1 MHRLLLALI
10 LVLAPVAQAQP
21 QAVSAAIHPDL
32 LTEQWTASWIA
43 HPTASP
49 YDYGVYHFRQ
59 RLDLAAVPDSF
70 IVHVSADNRYRL
82 FVNGESV
89 GVGPARSGLRRWRYE
104 TYNLSPHLRSGANV
118 LAAVVWNSGE
128 HRPMEQTTHRTAFL
142 LQGNTEAE
150 AAANTDMTWRVLQN
164 EGYAPVAFRDNDDR
178 LFGQY
183 YVAGALDSLDA
194 ARYPWGWTSASYDET
209 AWTSA
214 EALDRAAPAG
224 WESHQKWQLVP
235 RPVPLLEE
243 RLQRFAHVA
252 RSQGVEVPTAFLAG
266 EADLVIPPAT
276 QTTILLDQEV
286 MTTGYPTLA
295 FSGGAGADVRMVYAE
310 ALYDSLEQKGDRDA
324 VEGKQMVGVYDA
336 LRPGGGEARTFQPLG
351 IRSWRYVQLE
361 IETADA
367 PLTLHD
373 VYSHASVYPAERVA
387 TFETGSDTLEALWE
401 MGWRTLLLNAQE
413 TFISD
418 LSWERIQY
426 IGDTKIQALAWL
438 YLTDDDALVRQ
449 ALTQF
454 DASRLPS
461 GLTQSRFPSDLE
473 QVTPLY
479 SLTWVT
485 MVHDYWML
493 RRDSAFVEEMLPGL
507 ATVLGWFERRLGEDG
522 LVEMSSYD
530 FRNRGY
536 RRWRAERYAEASSE
550 RMTLHSLFYAH
561 ALRQAA
567 DLFDYFGE
575 GNKAAAY
582 RAQADVIVETVR
594 ACCYDAARGAVSDTP
609 DGLVFT
615 LPPQI
620 FAVLTGTVPS
630 DVRPDLLQKILDK
643 EIDLLPQGR
652 YFFYHLFLGRA
663 LKETGVGTRYLETLD
678 SWRAMVQQGL
688 TTFAETAENPRS
700 DAHPWTTAPLY
711 EFLATVAG
719 IEPASPGFRTVRL
732 APALGPLRHVRA
744 AVPHPDGIVEVEWE
758 REATDGLR
766 GTVRLPEGVTGTLE
780 WEGEQVPL
788 RGGLQDVVVRGEE

>member
-1 MHRLLLALI
+1 MVRSL
-10 LVLAPVAQAQP
+10 
-21 QAVSAAIHPDL
+21 
-32 LTEQWTASWIA
+32 
-43 HPTASP
+43 
-49 YDYGVYHFRQ
+49 
-59 RLDLAAVPDSF
+59 

-104 TYNLSPHLRSGANV
+104 TYDLASHLQVGTNV
-118 LAAVVWNSGE
+118 LAAVVWNSGQ
-128 HRPMEQTTHRTAFL
+128 HRPMEQITHRTGFL
-142 LQGNTEAE
+142 LQGNTKAE
-150 AAANTDMTWRVLQN
+150 AAANTDASWRVLQN

-178 LFGQY
+178 LFSQY

-194 ARYPWGWTSASYDET
+194 ARYPWGWTSADHDEA

-214 EALDRAAPAG
+214 EAVDRAAPAG

-243 RLQRFAHVA
+243 RLQRFARVA
-252 RSQGVEVPTAFLAG
+252 RSRGVEVPATFLAG
-266 EADLVIPPAT
+266 EADLVIPPET
-276 QTTILLDQEV
+276 QAIILLDQEV
-286 MTTGYPTLA
+286 MTTGYPTLV
-295 FSGGAGADVRMVYAE
+295 FSGGADADVRMVYAE
-310 ALYDSLEQKGDRDA
+310 ALYDSLKQKGDRDA

-336 LRPGGGEARTFQPLG
+336 IRPGGGEGRTFQPLG

-373 VYSHASVYPAERVA
+373 VYSHASVYPTELVA
-387 TFETGSDTLEALWE
+387 AFETGSDTLGALWE

-426 IGDTKIQALAWL
+426 IGDTKVQALAWL

-449 ALTQF
+449 ALAQF

-461 GLTQSRFPSDLE
+461 GLTQSRYPSDLE

-493 RRDSAFVEEMLPGL
+493 RRDSAFVEGLLPGI
-507 ATVLGWFERRLGEDG
+507 AGVLSRFERQLGEDD
-522 LVEMSSYD
+522 LVEASSYD

-536 RRWRAERYAEASSE
+536 RRWRAERYPEASSE

-567 DLFDYFGE
+567 DLFDYFGRAE
-575 GNKAAAY
+575 ETAAY
-582 RAQADVIVETVR
+582 RTQADVVVETVR

-615 LPPQI
+615 LPPQV
-620 FAVLTGTVPS
+620 FAVLTGAVPP
-630 DVRPDLLQKILDK
+630 DVRLDLLQQVLDE
-643 EIDLLPQGR
+643 EISLLPQGR

-663 LKETGVGTRYLETLD
+663 LKGTGLGGRYLQTLD
-678 SWRAMVQQGL
+678 PWRAMVRQGL

-719 IEPASPGFRTVRL
+719 IEPASPGFRTVRI
-732 APALGPLRHVRA
+732 APALGPLRQVRA
-744 AVPHPDGIVEVEWE
+744 TAAHPDGMIEVAWE
-758 REATDGLR
+758 REGTNGLR

-780 WEGEQVPL
+780 WEGEQVLL
-788 RGGLQDVVVRGEE
+788 RSGIQDVRVGDGE